1 VRELLA
7 GGLQRVGAYLLEPPP
22 DSRPREPA
30 PPEIEIR
37 TREPAPAS
45 ASVLLLGLTRRCGV
59 STLARGLAAQ
69 MGAGGAA
76 QGHVVSLLP
85 SGEGSSLRRGGGCV
99 WDLPGN
105 LHDAV
110 EVAEY
115 GRLVGRL
122 AAGSTLIW
130 DVPASELQR
139 VRELEPAPAVLVVPG
154 QSQPALAEL
163 VAETLRGRLPELLVV
178 ANRVRSPQL
187 WSGLAAICVPDSRL
201 GALLAAR
208 GMRPGG
214 GMGEALARLA
224 ELIRTRGPWK
234 DGCQLDPRSP
244 LTTRRPR

>member
-22 DSRPREPA
+22 QSA

-37 TREPAPAS
+37 TREPAPAR
-45 ASVLLLGLTRRCGV
+45 ADVLVLGLTRRCGV

-69 MGAGGAA
+69 LGAGGA
-76 QGHVVSLLP
+76 QGHVVTLRAP
-85 SGEGSSLRRGGGCV
+85 GDGSSRGHASRGGGYV
-99 WDLPGN
+99 WDLPGG
-105 LHDAV
+105 LHDPA

-122 AAGSTLIW
+122 AGGSGVVW
-130 DVPASELQR
+130 DVPATELQR
-139 VRELEPAPAVLVVPG
+139 VRELEPSLTVLVVPG

-163 VAETLRGRLPELLVV
+163 VAETLRERLPELLVV
-178 ANRVRSPQL
+178 ANRVRSSER

-208 GMRPGG
+208 GRRPGG
-214 GMGEALARLA
+214 RMGEALARLA
-224 ELIRTRGPWK
+224 ELGRARGPWQ
-234 DGCQLDPRSP
+234 DGHLLDPRLP
-244 LTTRRPR
+244 LTPRRPG